1 MEKEK
6 PGAGQTALITGRSR
20 KIVLWT
26 AVTALLVSGSAVIF
40 PPVLS
45 VGHADYLR
53 VVSIKETRDYQDP
66 ALLQQ
71 AWELPVATTY
81 QSGIDFQRNAS
92 VCGPTSLVNVL
103 HSFKQPGN
111 QDSIL
116 QGTNFS
122 TVLGYLPE
130 GITLDQL
137 ADIARQK
144 LKKKVTVLRDLDLAG
159 FRGELKHSNDL
170 SRRYVVNFSRAPLF
184 GAGHGHHSPIAGYLI
199 EEDLVLVLD
208 VNKKFGPWLVKSE
221 RLYEAMNTVDT
232 TAQKKRGLLL
242 IE

>member
-1 MEKEK
+1 M
-6 PGAGQTALITGRSR
+6 
-20 KIVLWT
+20 
-26 AVTALLVSGSAVIF
+26 TALLLGGSAVIF

-45 VGHADYLR
+45 VGHAGYPH
-53 VVSIKETRDYQDP
+53 VVSIQETRDYQDP
-66 ALLQQ
+66 ALLRK
-71 AWELPVATTY
+71 AWALPVATTY
-81 QSGIDFQRNAS
+81 QSGIDFQRNTS

-103 HSFKQPGN
+103 HSLKQPGN
-111 QDSIL
+111 QESIL

-144 LKKKVTVLRDLDLAG
+144 LQRKVTVLRDLDLAA
-159 FRGELKHSNDL
+159 FREELSHTNDL
-170 SRRYVVNFSRAPLF
+170 SRRYVINFSRAPLF
-184 GAGHGHHSPIAGYLI
+184 GTGHGHHSPIAGYLN

-208 VNKKFGPWLVKSE
+208 VNKKYGPWLVKPE

-232 TAQKKRGLLL
+232 MAQKKRGLLL